1 MSHPRIWTLLLAL
14 LLGCTSIVPARAD
27 TLDKVLQI
35 LHTAGLV
42 DGAVVDA
49 KPLIEC
55 LIDGGSPTACAA
67 RIPTP
72 AVGSA
77 LSGGDPK
84 VKLVIDLVQAAQQRR
99 WLDVLEL
106 TGTDVLAQVA
116 CNAGLPTGGPVK
128 DFICGGLFVEI
139 ASQAKPVV
147 RVVLVAV
154 QSGSLDD
161 WLKVAALLGPDLACR
176 LLPDDVP
183 GGDVICSTLA
193 QIFGVA
199 THAVAAAV
207 QAVWGAINNFGDW
220 ISGQSKHMPV
230 ETYYDLYWRPWYHYG
245 LWTRFKGDWGG
256 LLSRIWHPCEE
267 YFDSHTMSGD
277 NARKTCDRLRD
288 RFSSESAAMEQ
299 VLRAGGNA
307 HVHTVAFELAKI
319 FAVTDLGRDSAVA
332 AHRRLVELTC
342 ATELRKR
349 LPLPEPDPGL
359 CPLMRQRWSQVPM
372 APDSL
377 VEQIYQRC
385 LAEQD
390 LQSPEPSV
398 YEVVCKSV
406 GDSFQSALKMEAVQI
421 ENILMKLV
429 QGGHCVQPNG
439 WDRADGVKLTCSDFR
454 AHQQCLAIAAA
465 AHPKQ
470 RCSFDRS
477 KSDARLAGQF
487 IEALGGRTRCV
498 RDPQWRLVCTR
509 PWKQAECSALLT
521 QARRQAEYADT
532 PMQCVY
538 TETPEFQAAK
548 ASAKQILDALNK
560 PLSGDGRLRVQ
571 RPMVDALVNCKTDF
585 DPLAIRCADSGR
597 YAELA
602 QRLPGARLP
611 ICPPDP
617 LRNGADQP
625 CWDGPLALPDNMRP
639 SARDREPATDDDTPT
654 LTGPDRVRPRGPAM
668 TLPDNLRPGARDREP
683 TTDDDT
689 PALASP
695 DRIRPRVPAMV
706 LLPMRIQPEVRL
718 ASTEGVW
725 GTTVVVSANGLARV
739 RAGLCRIPVTVR
751 LRNPTAAPS
760 TPLRL
765 GLRIAESQPEANVAA
780 LPANGAREV
789 TLQVVVASGQR
800 RLVAT
805 LTDPNGRELDTKTL
819 SLRVEGSCG

>member
-1 MSHPRIWTLLLAL
+1 MSHPRLGSLLLAL
-14 LLGCTSIVPARAD
+14 LLVCAPFVPARAD
-27 TLDKVLQI
+27 TLDKMLQI

-84 VKLVIDLVQAAQQRR
+84 VKLVIDLVLAAQQRR

-128 DFICGGLFVEI
+128 DFICGGVFVEI

-154 QSGSLDD
+154 QSGNLDD

-193 QIFGVA
+193 QVFGA
-199 THAVAAAV
+199 AAQAVAAAV
-207 QAVWGAINNFGDW
+207 DAVWGAINNFGDW

-230 ETYYDLYWRPWYHYG
+230 DTYYDLYWRPWYHYG

-256 LLSRIWHPCEE
+256 LLSKIWHPCED

-277 NARKTCDRLRD
+277 NARKTCDGLRD

-299 VLRAGGNA
+299 VLRAGANA

-349 LPLPEPDPGL
+349 LPLPVPDSRL
-359 CPLMRQRWSQVPM
+359 CPLVRERWSQVAMVP
-372 APDSL
+372 AGL
-377 VEQIYQRC
+377 VETIYQQC
-385 LAEQD
+385 LADQN
-390 LQSPEPSV
+390 LQTPEPSV
-398 YEVVCKSV
+398 YEVICKTV
-406 GDSFQSALKMEAVQI
+406 GDSFQSALKMEAVQV
-421 ENILMKLV
+421 EKVLMNLV
-429 QGGHCVQPNG
+429 QEGHCVQPSG
-439 WDRADGVKLTCSDFR
+439 WDRSDGVKLTCSDFR
-454 AHQQCLAIAAA
+454 AQQQCLTMAAA

-470 RCSFDRS
+470 RCTFDRS
-477 KSDARLAGQF
+477 KSDSRLAGQI
-487 IEALGGRTRCV
+487 IEALGGRARCV
-498 RDPQWRLVCTR
+498 RDQQWRLVCTR

-538 TETPEFQAAK
+538 TETPEFREAK
-548 ASAKQILDALNK
+548 ASAKEILDALNK
-560 PLSGDGRLRVQ
+560 PLSSDGRLRVQ
-571 RPMVDALVNCKTDF
+571 QPTDALVNCRTEF

-611 ICPPDP
+611 ICAPDP
-617 LRNGADQP
+617 QRNGADQP
-625 CWDGPLALPDNMRP
+625 CWDGP
-639 SARDREPATDDDTPT
+639 
-654 LTGPDRVRPRGPAM
+654 V
-668 TLPDNLRPGARDREP
+668 TLPDQMRPGARSRESAADENP
-683 TTDDDT
+683 
-689 PALASP
+689 PISVGP
-695 DRIRPRVPAMV
+695 NQVRPRLPAMA
-706 LLPMRIQPEVRL
+706 LQPIRIQPDVRL
-718 ASTEGVW
+718 ASTEGDW
-725 GTTVVVSANGLARV
+725 ESTVVVSANGLARV
-739 RAGLCRIPVTVR
+739 RAGLCRVSVTVR
-751 LRNPTAAPS
+751 LRNPTVAPS
-760 TPLRL
+760 APLRL
-765 GLRIAESQPEANVAA
+765 GLRIGESQPQVNVAA
-780 LPANGAREV
+780 LPAKGTREV
-789 TLQVVVASGQR
+789 TLQIVVAPGQR
-800 RLVAT
+800 RLIAT
-805 LTDPNGRELDTKTL
+805 LSDANGEELDSKAL

>member
-1 MSHPRIWTLLLAL
+1 MSRPRLWTLLLAL
-14 LLGCTSIVPARAD
+14 LLGCTSIAPARAD

-55 LIDGGSPTACAA
+55 LIAGGSPTECAA
-67 RIPTP
+67 RIPAP

-84 VKLVIDLVQAAQQRR
+84 VRLVIDLVQAAQQRR

-128 DFICGGLFVEI
+128 DFICGGVFVEI

-147 RVVLVAV
+147 RVVLTAV

-193 QIFGVA
+193 QVFGA
-199 THAVAAAV
+199 AAQAVAAAV
-207 QAVWGAINNFGDW
+207 DAVWGAINNFGDW

-256 LLSRIWHPCEE
+256 LLSRIWHPCED

-277 NARKTCDRLRD
+277 NARKTCDHLRD
-288 RFSSESAAMEQ
+288 RFSSETAAMEQ

-349 LPLPEPDPGL
+349 LPLPQPDPGL
-359 CPLMRQRWSQVPM
+359 CPLMRQRWSQVSSVP
-372 APDSL
+372 ASL
-377 VEQIYQRC
+377 VEQIYQQC

-390 LQSPEPSV
+390 LQSPEPSA
-398 YEVVCKSV
+398 YEVICKSV
-406 GDSFQSALKMEAVQI
+406 GDSFETALKTEAIQV
-421 ENILMKLV
+421 EKVHMSLV
-429 QGGHCVQPNG
+429 QSGHCVMPNG
-439 WDRADGVKLTCSDFR
+439 WKRADGVKLTCSEFH
-454 AHQQCLAIAAA
+454 AQQVCLAMAAA

-470 RCSFDRS
+470 RCTFDRN
-477 KSDARLAGQF
+477 KSDKRLAGQI
-487 IEALGGRTRCV
+487 IEAIGGTTRCV

-509 PWKQAECSALLT
+509 PWKQGECSALLT

-538 TETPEFQAAK
+538 TETPEFLAAK
-548 ASAKQILDALNK
+548 ASAKEILDALNK
-560 PLSGDGRLRVQ
+560 PLSSDGRLRVQ
-571 RPMVDALVNCKTDF
+571 RPIDALVNCKTDY

-611 ICPPDP
+611 ICPLDP
-617 LRNGADQP
+617 LRNGADEP
-625 CWDGPLALPDNMRP
+625 CWDGPLTLPDHLRP
-639 SARDREPATDDDTPT
+639 GARGREPATDDDAPT
-654 LTGPDRVRPRGPAM
+654 LVGPDRM
-668 TLPDNLRPGARDREP
+668 
-683 TTDDDT
+683 
-689 PALASP
+689 
-695 DRIRPRVPAMV
+695 RPRVPAMA
-706 LLPMRIQPEVRL
+706 LPAMRIQPEVKL

-725 GTTVVVSANGLARV
+725 ESTVVVSANGLALV
-739 RAGLCRIPVTVR
+739 RAGLCRVPVTVR

-760 TPLRL
+760 APLRL
-765 GLRIAESQPEANVAA
+765 GLRIGESQPELNVPPLAA
-780 LPANGAREV
+780 KGTRAV
-789 TLQVVVASGQR
+789 TLQVVVAPGQR
-800 RLVAT
+800 RLIAT
-805 LTDPNGRELDTKTL
+805 LSDANGQELDSKTL
-819 SLRVEGSCG
+819 SLRLEGSCG